1 MASNHDGRMRVEL
14 NGFDVRMLK
23 AAGKLEDLKTP
34 LRRSETYME
43 RSIGNRFRSAAWV
56 PLSAATIRI
65 HPHRAGGKPLNDTG
79 ALKQSITS
87 GAANKLSKKKLTIR
101 SGLRKA
107 NLHHHGGR
115 TSWGTF
121 VPARPFLYFD
131 NVDKQMIQQVFDDY
145 VDELV
150 REVNNGNR

>member
-1 MASNHDGRMRVEL
+1 MANNERMRVEL
-14 NGFDVRMLK
+14 NGFDVRMLR

-43 RSIGNRFRSAAWV
+43 RSIGNRFRAAAWV
-56 PLSAATIRI
+56 PLADSTLRM
-65 HPHRAGGKPLNDTG
+65 HPHRVGGKPLNDTG

-87 GAANKLSKKKLTIR
+87 GAANRLSKKKLTIR
-101 SGLRKA
+101 SGLKKA
-107 NLHHHGGR
+107 NLHNHGGR

-121 VPARPFLYFD
+121 VPARPFLFFSGTD
-131 NVDKQMIQQVFDDY
+131 RQMIQRVFDDY

-150 REVNNGNR
+150 REVNDGNH

>member
-1 MASNHDGRMRVEL
+1 MTVRL
-14 NGFDVRMLK
+14 NGFDVRMLR

-43 RSIGNRFRSAAWV
+43 RSIGNRFRTAAWV
-56 PLSAATIRI
+56 PLAASTLVM

-87 GAANKLSKKKLTIR
+87 GAANRLSKRKLTIR
-101 SGLRKA
+101 SGLKKA
-107 NLHHHGGR
+107 NLHNHGGR

-121 VPARPFLYFD
+121 VPARPFLFFSGTD
-131 NVDKQMIQQVFDDY
+131 RQMIQRVFDDY

-150 REVNNGNR
+150 REVNDGNH

>member
-1 MASNHDGRMRVEL
+1 MARDTQRMRVEL
-14 NGFDVRMLK
+14 NGFDVRMLR
-23 AAGKLEDLKTP
+23 AAGKLEDFKTP

-43 RSIGNRFRSAAWV
+43 RSIGNRFRAAAWV
-56 PLSAATIRI
+56 PLSAYTLRI
-65 HPHRAGGKPLNDTG
+65 HPQRVGGKPLNDTG

-87 GAANKLSKKKLTIR
+87 GAANRLSKKKLTIR
-101 SGLRKA
+101 SGLPKA

-121 VPARPFLYFD
+121 VPARPFLFFST
-131 NVDKQMIQQVFDDY
+131 VDRDMIQRVFDDY
-145 VDELV
+145 IDDLV